1 MIPTTHSQPNLWKDV
16 WTLAEQKG
24 DKLHP
29 VSYEL
34 LGRGRSLADG
44 RGSRLCTVVIGS
56 QVPQQDLQEL
66 FERGADCI
74 YLVDD
79 PALKNFLVEPYAR
92 ILRFLI
98 EKFHPEIVIAAATTT
113 GRTLLPYVSAKIRA
127 GLTADCTG
135 LEIEPDTGLLLQ
147 TRPAIGGNIL
157 ATIKTQDARPQ
168 MATVRPKSTRIPEK
182 QPGRVGEVILINSI
196 EHLMESR
203 VSFEKFIPDASGTV
217 SIEDADIII
226 AGGAGVRKAEG
237 FTLIEKLAGQLGGA
251 VGASRPCVDHG
262 WQPYPHQVGL
272 SGKTV
277 SPRLYMACGI
287 SGAIQHLAGIQTAE
301 AIIAINTDANAPI
314 FQVADLGIVGNFLDI
329 LPALVEKLQKM
340 DGDQLPIR

>member
-1 MIPTTHSQPNLWKDV
+1 MIPDTGSNENLWKDV

-24 DKLHP
+24 DRLHP

-34 LGRGRSLADG
+34 LGRGRSLADARAG
-44 RGSRLCTVVIGS
+44 RLCTVVIGS
-56 QVPQQDLQEL
+56 DIPRQDLQEL
-66 FERGADCI
+66 IERGADCI
-74 YLVDD
+74 YWVDH

-92 ILRFLI
+92 ILQFLI
-98 EKFHPEIVIAAATTT
+98 EKHHPEILIAAATTT
-113 GRTLLPYVSAKIRA
+113 GRSVMPYVSARIHA

-135 LEIEPDTGLLLQ
+135 LEIETETGLLLQ

-157 ATIKTQDARPQ
+157 ATIKTPEARPQ
-168 MATVRPKSTRIPEK
+168 MATVRPKSTRIPER
-182 QPGRVGEVILINSI
+182 QPGRKGEIIPVNSI
-196 EHLMESR
+196 DNLLDSR
-203 VSFEKFIPDASGTV
+203 VVYRQYIPDESGCA

-237 FTLIEKLAGQLGGA
+237 FELIEKLADRLGGA

-262 WQPYPHQVGL
+262 WQPYPRQVGL

-301 AIIAINTDANAPI
+301 AIIAVNTDPNAAI
-314 FQVADLGIVGNFLDI
+314 FQLADLGIVGNMFDL
-329 LPALVEKLQKM
+329 LPVLIERLEGKE
-340 DGDQLPIR
+340 